1 MTEKDTA
8 AKILFQNNEVFA
20 DAVNYRV
27 YGGRKV
33 VKPENLHGLDTTQVH
48 MPYGLDDKV
57 AAVQRIRD
65 NFKYISVMADKNA
78 AYAVVAVESQA
89 EPHMAMPVRCMVCD
103 GLEYARQ
110 VERTAKM
117 HKKQRDWKGKSD
129 GEYLSGF
136 YKTDNLVP
144 VFTLVVNLSDEPWN
158 GPMSIYDMLQPVDE
172 EVLAMVENYSIHLID
187 PYTMVDNDFSKMESG
202 LRELLS
208 FIKYSGDEKKMEE
221 LLTNDNRFKNL
232 DTKTTNA
239 IRAITNI
246 DVMQNVEKGEDV
258 NMCKAWD
265 DHYKRGVACGE
276 ERGEARGL
284 IRGEENGLIKSI
296 ISLMESMEW
305 TAEHAMSKLK
315 VASED
320 YDRILGLLQGQS
332 IS

>member
-8 AKILFQNNEVFA
+8 AKILFQDNEVFA

-33 VKPENLHGLDTTQVH
+33 VKPENLHGLDTAQVH
-48 MPYGLDDKV
+48 MPYGLEDKV

-78 AYAVVAVESQA
+78 AYAVVAVESQT
-89 EPHMAMPVRCMVCD
+89 ESHMAMPVRCMVCD

-136 YKTDNLVP
+136 YKTDKLVP
-144 VFTLVVNLSDEPWN
+144 VFTLVINLSDEPWN
-158 GPMSIYDMLQPVDE
+158 GPMSIYDMLQPVDK

-187 PYTMVDNDFSKMESG
+187 PYTMGDSDFERLESG
-202 LRELLS
+202 LREVLS
-208 FIKYSGDEKKMEE
+208 FIKYSDNDEKMEE
-221 LLTNDNRFKNL
+221 LLTQKDRFKNL
-232 DTKTTNA
+232 DIQITNVIKTL
-239 IRAITNI
+239 TNI
-246 DVMQNVEKGEDV
+246 DVVQNVEKGEDV

-265 DHYKRGVACGE
+265 DHYQKGVACGE
-276 ERGEARGL
+276 AQGL
-284 IRGEENGLIKSI
+284 VKSAI
-296 ISLMESMEW
+296 ALMESMEW
-305 TAEHAMSKLK
+305 TAEYAISNLK
-315 VASED
+315 VAAED
-320 YDRILGLLQGQS
+320 YDRILGLVNAQKVF
-332 IS
+332 